1 MVGLVRQGRRI
12 CAMVVAGHQQH
23 AAQFGCA
30 RMVHVLEDIAAAVH
44 ARALAV
50 PHGEHAVVLGRADQV
65 HLLRTPDGRG
75 GQVFVDAGHE
85 LHVVRFQLLLGFP
98 QVFIEAAQG
107 RTAVAGNETGRV
119 EASGLVAQAL
129 HHGQA
134 HEGLDAGQEDGA
146 GSGRVFVVEADA
158 GQTGRFKRC
167 RWRGTGV
174 SHERCGAVFRGHGHG
189 CLQKGVSDNGC
200 TRGVPGKA
208 RAVQTGWPRVGG
220 T

>member
-1 MVGLVRQGRRI
+1 
-12 CAMVVAGHQQH
+12 MVVGGQRQH
-23 AAQFGCA
+23 AAVPGGA
-30 RMVHVLEDIAAAVH
+30 RRVAVLEHVAAAVH

-65 HLLRTPDGRG
+65 DLLRTPDGGR
-75 GQVFVDAGHE
+75 GQVLVDAGHE
-85 LHVVRFQLLLGFP
+85 LHVVRFQLFLGFP

-107 RTAVAGNETGRV
+107 RAAVAGNEAGRV
-119 EASGLVAQAL
+119 QAGSLVAQAL

-146 GSGRVFVVEADA
+146 GCGRVFVVEADGGQA
-158 GQTGRFKRC
+158 GCVGGR

-174 SHERCGAVFRGHGHG
+174 SSERCGAVFRGHGHG
-189 CLQKGVSDNGC
+189 CLQKGVSDDGC
-200 TRGVPGKA
+200 TRDAPGKA